1 MADKKISDLTALTG
15 SNTASD
21 DQLPIVDTS
30 ATETKKISRD
40 ELKQAVLATGVVAN
54 GSTVRTNLGVSIG
67 SDVQAFNSHLTTIS
81 TLARTDGNVIVG
93 DGSAW
98 VAESGATL
106 RASIGV
112 DAAGTD
118 NSTNVTLAGKDYL
131 ALSGQ
136 AITAGS
142 IDLTDDVSGVLP
154 VANGGTNASTVA
166 AARTSLGVDPA
177 GTDNSVNVSLS
188 GLDYL
193 TISGQA
199 ITVSQIDLATDVTGT
214 LPLSQGG
221 TSATTAAGVRSSINV
236 DVAGTDNS
244 TNVTLAGEDYLS
256 ISGQQI
262 TAANIDLTD
271 NVTGTLPL
279 SSGGTNATTAAG
291 ARTSLGVDAAGTDN
305 STPVTI
311 AAGRDYVS
319 ISGQTLTLNAVD
331 LTADIT
337 GNLPV
342 ANLNGG
348 SSASSTTF
356 WRGDGTWSAPVGT
369 GDLIS
374 TNNLSD
380 VASASTSRTNLGL
393 AIGSDVQAH
402 DADLDAIAALAKAD
416 SSIIVGN
423 GSTWVAESGA
433 TARTSLGV
441 DAAGTDNSTNVT
453 LAGEDYLSISGQQIT
468 ASNIDLTDNVTGSLP
483 VANLNGGTSA
493 SSSTFWR
500 GDGAWAVPAGAGDLV
515 STNNL
520 SDVASASTSRTNLG
534 LAIGSNV
541 QAYDADLTALG
552 GLAKADGNIIVGNGS
567 TWVAE
572 SGATARTSLGVDAA
586 GTDNSTNVSL
596 AGSLDY
602 ITISGQTITRNA
614 IDLAADVTGTI
625 PTANVADDAI
635 TYAKIQNVTATN
647 RVLGRDAAGAGV
659 IEEISPS
666 ALRTMIN
673 VEDGATSDQSNAE
686 IRAAVEAATDSNV
699 FTDADHTK
707 LNGIEANA
715 TIDQTDAEIRAAV
728 EAASDSNVFTD
739 ADHTKLNGI
748 AASANNYVHP
758 NHSGEVTSAG
768 DGATTIADNVVD
780 EANLKISNTPTN
792 GYILTA
798 QSGNTGGLTW
808 AAAAAGG
815 ATDID
820 GLSDAVTY
828 SSGQEIGIGSG
839 ALDSSTGA
847 SANANTAVGYNA
859 GTGVTT
865 GQASTFFGH
874 SAGGSMTTGS
884 SNNFIGRSSGTYVT
898 TGSNN
903 NFMGSFAGYSVTGAN
918 NVAIGA
924 NAMLGGA
931 SGGSSVDKTVAIGT
945 DTLSANQSSAEDTV
959 AIGYQALYSGT
970 SADDSVAI
978 GATAAR
984 ANTTGTKLVAIGFE
998 ALKANTTAAAN
1009 IAVGYQSLKANTTG
1023 TNHTAVGKGALKTVT
1038 TANNSTAVGHSALE
1052 SNSSGAQN
1060 AATGAFAGNANTTG
1074 SYNTSNGYGALVAT
1088 NTGNNNTGLGG
1099 NAGDNITTGSNNTVI
1114 GYNADA
1120 SSSSVSNEITLG
1132 NTDITKF
1139 RVPGLNFII
1148 KDSTATEDYV
1158 LTVDASGEAGWE
1170 AAGGGGATDIDG
1182 LSDGVTNSSGVT
1194 VGLGTDALAN
1204 DDGSAN
1210 NNTALGYKAGEDN
1223 TSGSYNTFVGHSAG
1237 KGLTTTYGT
1246 VAIGA
1251 SALSGASLTGEN
1263 NTGIGRLAGAALT
1276 SGRYNVLTGY
1286 VAGYEMTTGSFNV
1299 FLGPSAA
1306 RYASTAS
1313 YCVGIGSQA
1322 FSSVLTGD
1330 QNIAIGHLAG
1340 RYLTSGADNVL
1351 VGVSAGTAVTT
1362 GINNTIL
1369 GPNAG
1374 STVTTGGNN
1383 IILGHDALPTAAT
1396 VSNEITLGNS
1406 VISSLRCQVQTI
1418 SALSDRRDK
1427 KDIEEL
1433 PLGVD
1438 FINTLKPVKFAWNMR
1453 DGAKVGPQEAGFI
1466 AQDLDEAQVDAD
1478 AEDYLNLVLKNN
1490 PEKLEA
1496 SYGKLVPVLVK
1507 AIQELSAEVKALK
1520 LCKCDT

>member
-1 MADKKISDLTALTG
+1 MADKKISDLTAITG
-15 SNTASD
+15 ANTASD

-67 SDVQAFNSHLTTIS
+67 SDVQAYNSHLTTIS

-118 NSTNVTLAGKDYL
+118 NSVNVSLSGLDYLTISGQAITVSQIDLATDVTGALPLSSGGTNATTAAGARSNLNVDVAGTDNSTNVTLAGEDYLSLSGQQITAANIDLTDNVTGTLPLASGGTNATTALAARTSLGVDAAGTDNSTNVTLAGKDYL
-131 ALSGQ
+131 TLSGQ

-154 VANGGTNASTVA
+154 VANGGTNASTVS
-166 AARTSLGVDPA
+166 AARVSLGVDP
-177 GTDNSVNVSLS
+177 
-188 GLDYL
+188 
-193 TISGQA
+193 
-199 ITVSQIDLATDVTGT
+199 
-214 LPLSQGG
+214 
-221 TSATTAAGVRSSINV
+221 
-236 DVAGTDNS
+236 AGTDNS

-279 SSGGTNATTAAG
+279 ASGGTNSTTAEG
-291 ARTSLGVDAAGTDN
+291 ARTSLNVDPAGTDN

-356 WRGDGTWSAPVGT
+356 WRGDGAWATPVGT

-402 DADLDAIAALAKAD
+402 DADLDAIAALSKAD

-468 ASNIDLTDNVTGSLP
+468 ASNIDLTDNVTGALPLANGGTNATTASAARTSLGVDAAGTDNSTPVTIASGLDYVSISGQTLTLNSVDLAADVTGNLP

-534 LAIGSNV
+534 LAIGSDV

-552 GLAKADGNIIVGNGS
+552 GLAKADGNIIVGDGS

-586 GTDNSTNVSL
+586 GTDNSTNVTL
-596 AGSLDY
+596 AGTPDY
-602 ITISGQTITRNA
+602 LTISGQTITRNA
-614 IDLAADVTGTI
+614 IDLAADVTGTL
-625 PTANVADDAI
+625 PTSNVADDAI

-647 RVLGRDAAGAGV
+647 RVLGRDAAGAGE

-673 VEDGATSDQSNAE
+673 VEDGATADQTDAQ

-780 EANLKISNTPTN
+780 EANLKVSNTPTN
-792 GYILTA
+792 GYVLTA

-808 AAAAAGG
+808 AAASAGG

-828 SSGQEIGIGSG
+828 NSGQQIGLGSG
-839 ALDSSTGA
+839 ALDSNTSSNG
-847 SANANTAVGYNA
+847 ANTAVGYNA
-859 GTGVTT
+859 GTAITS
-865 GQASTFFGH
+865 GQASTFFGNA
-874 SAGGSMTTGS
+874 AGSQATTGS
-884 SNNFIGRSSGTYVT
+884 SNNFIGRSSGHHIT
-898 TGSNN
+898 TTSNN

-918 NVAIGA
+918 NVAVGS
-924 NAMLGGA
+924 NAMLAGWSGGA
-931 SGGSSVDKTVAIGT
+931 STDRSVAIGT
-945 DTLSANQSSAEDTV
+945 NSMLATSTAEDIV
-959 AIGYQALYSGT
+959 AIGYDSLKAMTTGT
-970 SADDSVAI
+970 LNVAI
-978 GATAAR
+978 GAGSGIKL
-984 ANTTGTKLVAIGFE
+984 TTGYGNICIGE
-998 ALKANTTAAAN
+998 SAGPDITSGNKN
-1009 IAVGYQSLKANTTG
+1009 IMIGRYS
-1023 TNHTAVGKGALKTVT
+1023 
-1038 TANNSTAVGHSALE
+1038 GH
-1052 SNSSGAQN
+1052 
-1060 AATGAFAGNANTTG
+1060 TG
-1074 SYNTSNGYGALVAT
+1074 SNF
-1088 NTGNNNTGLGG
+1088 
-1099 NAGDNITTGSNNTVI
+1099 TGSNNTVI
-1114 GYNADA
+1114 GYHADA
-1120 SSSSVSNEITLG
+1120 SSQTVSNEITLG
-1132 NTDITKF
+1132 ANDQTKF
-1139 RVPGLNFII
+1139 RVPGVNFVV
-1148 KDSTATEDYV
+1148 KSSTATEDYV
-1158 LTVDASGEAGWE
+1158 LTVDANGEAGWE
-1170 AAGGGGATDIDG
+1170 AAAAGGATDIDG
-1182 LSDGVTNSSGVT
+1182 LSDGVTNSSGGT
-1194 VGLGTDALAN
+1194 VGLGTDALGN
-1204 DDGSAN
+1204 DDGTAN
-1210 NNTALGYKAGEDN
+1210 QNTALGYHALYTTNSNFQNTAVGYQAGYALDG
-1223 TSGSYNTFVGHSAG
+1223 TGDAFAGRQHSLFGAGAG
-1237 KGLTTTYGT
+1237 K
-1246 VAIGA
+1246 
-1251 SALSGASLTGEN
+1251 
-1263 NTGIGRLAGAALT
+1263 ALT
-1276 SGRYNVLTGY
+1276 SGQWNTVMGAFALD
-1286 VAGYEMTTGSFNV
+1286 VATTSSGN
-1299 FLGPSAA
+1299 
-1306 RYASTAS
+1306 
-1313 YCVGIGSQA
+1313 
-1322 FSSVLTGD
+1322 SVLGVE
-1330 QNIAIGHLAG
+1330 AG
-1340 RYLTSGADNVL
+1340 G
-1351 VGVSAGTAVTT
+1351 AVTT
-1362 GINNTIL
+1362 GSSNVFAGISAGYTTTTGSNNTIL
-1369 GPNAG
+1369 GNSSAA
-1374 STVTTGGNN
+1374 SS
-1383 IILGHDALPTAAT
+1383 AT
-1396 VSNEITLGNS
+1396 VSNEITLGNGS
-1406 VISSLRCQVQTI
+1406 VNALRCQVQTI
-1418 SALSDRRDK
+1418 SSLSDRRDK

-1478 AEDYLNLVLKNN
+1478 AADYLNLVLKNN

-1507 AIQELSAEVKALK
+1507 AIQELSAEIQTLK
-1520 LCKCDT
+1520 GKVND